1 MFNDGKKKKIVLSI
15 LRYFL
20 LLLIVFSIIY
30 PIIGVFFGSFKTKV
44 EFLGTNGITPV
55 SYTHLDVYK
64 RQVWGKCMWTP

>member
-30 PIIGVFFGSFKTKV
+30 PIIGVF
-44 EFLGTNGITPV
+44 LD
-55 SYTHLDVYK
+55 HL
-64 RQVWGKCMWTP
+64 RLRLNFSEQMG